1 MEGWCVEGWCVEGW
15 CVEEH
20 VLHVHT
26 HQLANQ
32 VIEQTRV
39 EVHQT
44 PYVGFCASTGLS
56 LSRLLFIHVFME
68 QT

>member
-44 PYVGFCASTGLS
+44 PYVYPCLHGADIDL
-56 LSRLLFIHVFME
+56 
-68 QT
+68 